1 MRTNK
6 QHLYNSIMKDV
17 SRIVKQHINEAEDA
31 KTDVEVAADKLI
43 SDLKKSN
50 NALSLDMAVGLMKII
65 SKGNEKKVFYQNVSY
80 DKLIPELEKR
90 LKEKSVNDS
99 FRK

>member
-1 MRTNK
+1 MRTNR
-6 QHLYNSIMKDV
+6 HIYNSIMKDV

>member
-1 MRTNK
+1 
-6 QHLYNSIMKDV
+6 
-17 SRIVKQHINEAEDA
+17 
-31 KTDVEVAADKLI
+31 
-43 SDLKKSN
+43 
-50 NALSLDMAVGLMKII
+50 MAVGLMKII